1 MNQKIPDKLFF
12 KIGEVAKLTGV
23 EQHVLRYWEDEFDA
37 LQPKKNK
44 SGQRLYEKKNVE
56 LIFKIQKLL
65 YLERYTIVGAKQKI
79 RESKRKN
86 SQLSL
91 GFDRESFLDQK
102 RDIISDLEMKCKGD
116 DSNAI
121 REKIDLLNKTTV
133 SFADQIMDNVLKSA
147 LENKKLSEAL
157 KD

>member
-65 YLERYTIVGAKQKI
+65 YLERYTIAGAKQQM
-79 RESKRKN
+79 RENKKKN

-91 GFDRESFLDQK
+91 GFDRERFLEQK
-102 RDIISDLEMKCKGD
+102 RDIISDLE
-116 DSNAI
+116 SI
-121 REKIDLLNKTTV
+121 
-133 SFADQIMDNVLKSA
+133 
-147 LENKKLSEAL
+147 LEFLPE
-157 KD
+157 D

>member
-12 KIGEVAKLTGV
+12 KIGEVAKLTSV
-23 EQHVLRYWEDEFDA
+23 EQHVLRYWEDEFEA

-44 SGQRLYEKKNVE
+44 SGQRVYEKKNIE
-56 LIFKIQKLL
+56 LIFKIKRLL
-65 YLERYTIVGAKQKI
+65 YLERYTIVGAKQKM

-102 RDIISDLEMKCKGD
+102 RDIIYDLE
-116 DSNAI
+116 SI
-121 REKIDLLNKTTV
+121 
-133 SFADQIMDNVLKSA
+133 
-147 LENKKLSEAL
+147 LEFFPE
-157 KD
+157 D